1 MTTEPDASV
10 SAPESAE
17 ESTPANSRPAASYR
31 WVAWGT
37 GVAIEIRGS
46 ELLVAV
52 ARVRPNGATL
62 LGAAR
67 LPDFR
72 TRPAAEWGAELQAFL
87 KKHGA
92 GHVAAT
98 VLLPRHEV
106 IVRLVSLP
114 GVRPA
119 DIESAIRLQLDTL
132 HPFSDD
138 DAVFSFAR
146 VGKTTGEVLVGIARR
161 ETVDA
166 WSTLF
171 DEAGVKTARFTF
183 SAAALYSAA
192 RTLTAAPANFVAL
205 CPTDDGIEVYGES
218 EARALYSATL
228 PVGADRALGIAR
240 SELRLEPDTPPTPI
254 TELLPKATA
263 TPEGIEIA
271 AMPILWA
278 AGIYGASAHLGV
290 EANLL
295 PPERRRSSSRWRL
308 IPTTLLA
315 ATLGVLLLLLA
326 LQSSQADARYLGV
339 LQHEVRRF
347 EPFSKKSDALD
358 RATATARARSEALD
372 SFRRRVRQDM
382 DALAETTKLIPPP
395 GWVSNLDID
404 RATVSVAG
412 EVDSAATLL
421 KTFDASP
428 HFERT
433 EFAMPIARSGNLEL
447 FRIRAQRQTA
457 PAPASATVT
466 SAGGQK

>member
-10 SAPESAE
+10 STPESVE
-17 ESTPANSRPAASYR
+17 ESAPASPRPAASSR

-92 GHVAAT
+92 RHVAAT

-119 DIESAIRLQLDTL
+119 DVESAIRLQLDTL
-132 HPFSDD
+132 HPFSDE

-146 VGKTTGEVLVGIARR
+146 VGKTGEVLVGIARR
-161 ETVDA
+161 ETVDS

-192 RTLTAAPANFVAL
+192 RTLTAAPVNFVAI

-254 TELLPKATA
+254 TELLPKPTA
-263 TPEGIEIA
+263 TPEGVEIA

-278 AGIYGASAHLGV
+278 AGIFGACAHLGV

-308 IPTTLLA
+308 IPTSVLA

-347 EPFSKKSDALD
+347 EPFSKKSEALD
-358 RATATARARSEALD
+358 RATASARARSETLD
-372 SFRRRVRQDM
+372 SFRRRTRQDM

-395 GWVSNLDID
+395 GWVSSLDID
-404 RATVSVAG
+404 RATVSVSG

-428 HFERT
+428 QFERT
-433 EFAMPIARSGNLEL
+433 EFGMPIARSGNLEL
-447 FRIRAQRQTA
+447 FRIRAQRQTVLA
-457 PAPASATVT
+457 PVPAVVP